1 MDKKVL
7 YMGAFAVFFCFLVS
21 TASAIPQLVNLEGKL
36 NNNVGNPINAS
47 VPMTFAI
54 YGAASGGSPLW
65 SETHTSVQINNGIF
79 DVLLGS
85 QTSLNLPFDS
95 DYWLAI
101 TVNGENMSQR
111 VRIASAGYAF
121 TAKNADKLN
130 NLSSSAFQKRVSG
143 NCSVGSSIR
152 VINENGTVICE
163 NDDVGGADSDW
174 IISGNNMYSNVS
186 GNVGI
191 GTTTPSAKLDVEVPI
206 GGAAT
211 IGHSTCSATGN
222 YAIATGYNTNA
233 SGSYSTAMGM
243 FTTAS
248 GSRSI
253 AMGMFT
259 TASGSYSTAMGRSTT
274 ASGLSSTA
282 MGSYTTAS
290 GLYSTAMGREIE
302 ASGDYSV
309 GISLNNPA
317 TTYNVTQD
325 NTMAIMGGNVG
336 IGTTTPSCK
345 LEVNGE
351 ICGGCPSGMTK
362 VGSFCMDK
370 YEASVWQYANC
381 TGTQYGVYEAGNDDY
396 PWNDT
401 GNDFEGYGCSK
412 SGVKPSSYI
421 TWFQAQQACG
431 NSGKRL
437 CTNAEWQMAAAG
449 TPDACGTSACNC
461 EGVTL
466 NNTGSYTSCKSRWNV
481 YDMNGNLW
489 EWVADWSDPDTW
501 SSGSASSNYGSDYQY
516 PYPAAFIRGG
526 SWGNGANSGVFAL
539 SMGSAPSDS
548 LVLGFRCCQ

>member
-1 MDKKVL
+1 
-7 YMGAFAVFFCFLVS
+7 MGAFAVFFCFLVS

-211 IGHSTCSATGN
+211 IGHSTCSATGD

-233 SGSYSTAMGM
+233 SGQSSTAIGQSTTASGTISTAMGYS
-243 FTTAS
+243 TTAS
-248 GSRSI
+248 GSRS
-253 AMGMFT
+253 
-259 TASGSYSTAMGRSTT
+259 TAMGGSTD
-274 ASGLSSTA
+274 
-282 MGSYTTAS
+282 AS
-290 GLYSTAMGREIE
+290 GLYSTAMGGATT
-302 ASGDYSV
+302 ASGYSSTAM
-309 GISLNNPA
+309 GLY
-317 TTYNVTQD
+317 TTASGYASTAMGYYAKADADSSFAWGD
-325 NTMAIMGGNVG
+325 N
-336 IGTTTPSCK
+336 
-345 LEVNGE
+345 
-351 ICGGCPSGMTK
+351 
-362 VGSFCMDK
+362 
-370 YEASVWQYANC
+370 YC
-381 TGTQYGVYEAGNDDY
+381 T
-396 PWNDT
+396 
-401 GNDFEGYGCSK
+401 
-412 SGVKPSSYI
+412 SSS
-421 TWFQAQQACG
+421 TRC
-431 NSGKRL
+431 
-437 CTNAEWQMAAAG
+437 
-449 TPDACGTSACNC
+449 
-461 EGVTL
+461 
-466 NNTGSYTSCKSRWNV
+466 NNTQ
-481 YDMNGNLW
+481 M
-489 EWVADWSDPDTW
+489 
-501 SSGSASSNYGSDYQY
+501 
-516 PYPAAFIRGG
+516 
-526 SWGNGANSGVFAL
+526 GVFAIYGGL
-539 SMGSAPSDS
+539 CVAGTTACPAVANGNIRYDGSQSAYDIAEGFPTNKKLERGDVVVIVDNVTIGHTTKPYDSRVVGIISTSPNIVFNFDGDTNEYSSIGGLDNYTMPDDSAPLS
-548 LVLGFRCCQ
+548 LAGRVPVKVTNDNGNIEAGDMLTTSQTPGHAMKFTLLKFTGTETSQELADKLNENEERRNSILGKALEPCNNETCKIMVLITLQ